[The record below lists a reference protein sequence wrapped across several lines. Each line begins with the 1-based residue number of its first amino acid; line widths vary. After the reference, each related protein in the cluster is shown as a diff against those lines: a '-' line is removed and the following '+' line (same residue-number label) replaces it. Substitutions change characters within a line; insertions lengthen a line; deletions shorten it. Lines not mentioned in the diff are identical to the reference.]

1 MHRDGRKRLA
11 VDIPLPL
18 HAWINMCAKQK
29 NMTIT
34 RWVLRALWTQI
45 KHERIEE

>member
-1 MHRDGRKRLA
+1 MRDEIKRLSI
-11 VDIPLPL
+11 DIPMPL
-18 HAWINMCAKQK
+18 HIWIRTCAKQK

-45 KHERIEE
+45 KNERIEE